1 MNSERGM
8 DDMLVEYRRLMAL
21 LFNFLRCVAK
31 KYYALSV
38 SWYPQ
43 VADTL
48 SPRFWMI
55 IIYGVSLMFYSIVA
69 YFSDLIIII

>member
-1 MNSERGM
+1 M
-8 DDMLVEYRRLMAL
+8 DEALVEYRRLFAL
-21 LFNFLRCVAK
+21 LLNFLRCVAK

-48 SPRFWMI
+48 SDLFRL
-55 IIYGVSLMFYSIVA
+55 IYYIFA
-69 YFSDLIIII
+69 YFYDLIIIIKLRMVLI